1 MDYDSKLGYEI
12 CIPWINLICSS
23 YSFILIFFF
32 YITYL
37 AKQKFV
43 IKKIKLIVLKN
54 LTNMYKICHEIIL
67 ICVLFNAIFNI
78 YKLFLYI

>member
-1 MDYDSKLGYEI
+1 MYPMDKS
-12 CIPWINLICSS
+12 NLL
-23 YSFILIFFF
+23 ILFLHFNFFF